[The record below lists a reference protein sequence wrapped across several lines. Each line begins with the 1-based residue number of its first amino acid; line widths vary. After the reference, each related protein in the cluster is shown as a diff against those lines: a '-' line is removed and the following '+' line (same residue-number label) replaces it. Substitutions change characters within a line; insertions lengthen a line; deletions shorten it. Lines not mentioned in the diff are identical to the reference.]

1 MDNEDFIRRLGKES
15 RRAAWFSVLGLV
27 IVLLA
32 FGYSIYS
39 LQRIKEQKQAELNDL
54 DRKIS
59 EFHQRVKELDEQI
72 REKNEQV
79 QAAVKARDY
88 AVNPDLA
95 KQADVVHSSEPPV
108 IYFHITNEAQRAKAQ
123 DIANALQKAG
133 YIVPG
138 IQKVSIDLTK
148 TDIRY
153 FHPEDAGKAQ
163 DIGVALQKLGIADTR
178 PRLIPGFVNKVP
190 PGQYEVWFSNYFQ

>member
-1 MDNEDFIRRLGKES
+1 MNNEDFIRRLGKES
-15 RRAAWFSVLGLV
+15 RRAAWFSVLGLL

-39 LQRIKEQKQAELNDL
+39 MQKIKEQKQAELNEL
-54 DRKIS
+54 DQKITNYQ
-59 EFHQRVKELDEQI
+59 QRVKELDEQI
-72 REKNEQV
+72 RQKNEQV

-95 KQADVVHSSEPPV
+95 KQADVVHPSDHPV

-133 YIVPG
+133 YIIPG
-138 IQKVSIDLTK
+138 IQKVSIELTK
-148 TDIRY
+148 
-153 FHPEDAGKAQ
+153 
-163 DIGVALQKLGIADTR
+163 
-178 PRLIPGFVNKVP
+178 
-190 PGQYEVWFSNYFQ
+190 